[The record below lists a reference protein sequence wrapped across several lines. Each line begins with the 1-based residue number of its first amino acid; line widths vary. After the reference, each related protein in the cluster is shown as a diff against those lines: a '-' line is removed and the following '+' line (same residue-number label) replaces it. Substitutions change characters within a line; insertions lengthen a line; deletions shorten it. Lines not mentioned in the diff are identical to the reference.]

1 MTNTHVRSVRCVHYL
16 NHINKTVGLRE
27 KMNTAEEIRSV
38 SISPDLVNKVR
49 TYIFNR
55 FLIRRTQ
62 PSYLYVDTADNQR
75 DLQKGAFIGILISKF
90 KIDFHDAV
98 NFLDDMKIHLRYWSG
113 QEVYEP
119 NYPFV
124 VEQNH
129 KHHLNLWKPSEV
141 KPDSSLDASPFI
153 DHLKMALDSD
163 EEVNFVL
170 DFVSFRYQNPK
181 PKSKPHHALY
191 LFSDQQGQGKS
202 LFKDTLEKVFGES
215 AVRVSTNVGEL
226 TRQSA
231 YQFWSRTLLFAEE
244 VKVGSDTRLYDSIK
258 AMSGANKMNADPKHR
273 DSIEVEIPAQLIM
286 LSNREPLFIEDNDRR
301 FFIAEW
307 DTGLRGE
314 EKSIYFEEYINWL
327 NNGGYEAIAGYLG
340 QRDLSGYKIS
350 QHVPTTL
357 AKQKC
362 LENSIPL
369 PVQELM
375 EFLDGNPETLVF
387 RASDLSKHLEQMP
400 TQQQSIWLE
409 MAGLSKGRKA
419 ITPSRPMLYWRK
431 GCTPRKKNGEW
442 VCPKDGRYVNLKS
455 VIYLCSL

>member
-1 MTNTHVRSVRCVHYL
+1 
-16 NHINKTVGLRE
+16 
-27 KMNTAEEIRSV
+27 MNTAEEIRSV
-38 SISPDLVNKVR
+38 SMSPDLVKKVK

-62 PSYLYVDTADNQR
+62 PSYLYVDTVDNQR
-75 DLQKGAFIGILISKF
+75 DLQKGAVIGILISKF

-98 NFLDDMKIHLRYWSG
+98 KFLDDMRIHLRYWSG

-119 NYPFV
+119 NSPFV

-153 DHLKMALDSD
+153 DHLKLALGSD
-163 EEVNFVL
+163 DEVNFVL
-170 DFVSFRYQNPK
+170 NFVAFRYQNPK
-181 PKSKPHHALY
+181 PTSKPHHALY

-202 LFKDTLEKVFGES
+202 LFKATLEKVFGNS

-226 TRQSA
+226 KNQSA
-231 YQFWSRTLLFAEE
+231 FQFWSRTLLFVEE
-244 VKVGSDTRLYDSIK
+244 VKVGADTTIYDRLK
-258 AMSGANKMNADPKHR
+258 AMSGIDNTTADPKHR
-273 DSIEVEIPAQLIM
+273 DTIEVELPAQLIM

-301 FFIAEW
+301 FFVAEW

-314 EKSIYFEEYINWL
+314 EKSNYFEEYINWL

-350 QHVPTTL
+350 QHVPTTP

-375 EFLDGNPETLVF
+375 EFLDAYPESLVF
-387 RASDLSKHLEQMP
+387 RARDLSEHLEQMP
-400 TQQQSIWLE
+400 TQQQSAWLD
-409 MAGLSKGRKA
+409 MAGLSKGRKS

-442 VCPKDGRYVNLKS
+442 VCSQEGRYVSLKS
-455 VIYLCSL
+455 VIYLNSL

>member
-1 MTNTHVRSVRCVHYL
+1 
-16 NHINKTVGLRE
+16 
-27 KMNTAEEIRSV
+27 MNTVEKVRSV
-38 SISPDLVNKVR
+38 SISPDVVQEIR
-49 TYIFNR
+49 SYILNR
-55 FLIRRTQ
+55 FLIRRIQ
-62 PSYLYVDTADNQR
+62 PSYQYVDTVDNQR
-75 DLQKGAFIGILISKF
+75 DLQKGAVIGILISKF

-98 NFLDDMKIHLRYWSG
+98 KFLDDMRINLRFWSG

-124 VEQNH
+124 VKQNH

-141 KPDSSLDASPFI
+141 KPDSSLDVSPFI
-153 DHLKMALDSD
+153 DHLKLALGSD

-170 DFVSFRYQNPK
+170 DFVSYRYQNQK
-181 PKSKPHHALY
+181 IKSKPHHVMY

-202 LFKDTLEKVFGES
+202 LFKDTIEHVFGES
-215 AVRVSTNVGEL
+215 AIRVSTNVGEL

-258 AMSGANKMNADPKHR
+258 AMSGANKINADPKHR

-301 FFIAEW
+301 FFVAEW
-307 DTGLRGE
+307 DTGLRE
-314 EKSIYFEEYINWL
+314 KEKSNYFEDYINWL
-327 NNGGYEAIAGYLG
+327 NNGGFEAIAGYLS
-340 QRDLSGYKIS
+340 QRDLSGYKVS
-350 QHVPTTL
+350 QHAPSTP
-357 AKQKC
+357 AKVKC
-362 LENSIPL
+362 LENAIPL

-375 EFLDGNPETLVF
+375 EFLDDNPETLVF
-387 RASDLSKHLEQMP
+387 RASDLSKYLEEMP
-400 TQQQSIWLE
+400 TKQQSNWLE

-442 VCPKDGRYVNLKS
+442 VCSKEGGYVKLKS
-455 VIYLCSL
+455 VIYLNSL